1 LRQIGQVASSF
12 LSSNHNISIQIIVQC
27 PHFQHKNMA
36 GLVEDEL
43 QVSLAIRGGYVPEKF
58 GIREY
63 QNHQFMNKLG

>member
-1 LRQIGQVASSF
+1 
-12 LSSNHNISIQIIVQC
+12 
-27 PHFQHKNMA
+27 MA